1 MANSAELPRPWD
13 MDFNTPGEAP
23 LTQPDLNEQIDN
35 LAEFLGESPIHFISI
50 DSVIST
56 VRFGAMYRVHLIK
69 EAGDG
74 DGFEDMVTDNMVIE
88 GLTDKLLQMSPK
100 EVEKYQGYD
109 QVFRTLELIEKTVND
124 KFNWDIFLNGRK
136 DH

>member
-1 MANSAELPRPWD
+1 M
-13 MDFNTPGEAP
+13 
-23 LTQPDLNEQIDN
+23 TQPDLNEQIDN

-88 GLTDKLLQMSPK
+88 GLTDKLLQMNPK
-100 EVEKYQGYD
+100 EVEKYQDYD
-109 QVFRTLELIEKTVND
+109 QVFRTLELIEETGND
-124 KFNWDIFLNGRK
+124 EFNWDIFLNGRK